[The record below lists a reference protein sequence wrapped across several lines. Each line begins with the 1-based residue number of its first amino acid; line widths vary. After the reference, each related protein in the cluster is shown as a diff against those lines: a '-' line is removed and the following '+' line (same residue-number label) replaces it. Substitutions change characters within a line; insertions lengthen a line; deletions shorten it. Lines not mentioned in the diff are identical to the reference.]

1 MEKMATV
8 RLRLPFPAF
17 KVNALD
23 SKAGLNPQD
32 RSSVCRRC
40 KDLCL
45 ACVAFLLPLS
55 MLFGQGTF
63 PPTGMPDENAIP
75 PGMQPDVVFLKNEQ
89 GEQILVP
96 RVRYEEF
103 EKYLQSSS
111 ELMAENGNVA
121 LTGAQLDIQVDE
133 KLAKIRATLSCM
145 VIAPTSKWT
154 LLPINLGSIQVV
166 PEESEQASRVG
177 MASTRNGYVW
187 RLPPSQSGVQKLAMA
202 AAAKIGNSN
211 QVESLRLELPN
222 TSTTITLVLP
232 KGEWDVSASG
242 NGTEVVEP
250 MVRDGKQQYR
260 ILTSGGNVEIQ
271 WVRNANSDG
280 VLGTEVL
287 SQNRFVSSKLG
298 LFAINSRF
306 TFRGPKRLGGRRFL
320 LELPEGSNWKQTV
333 NDSRLYSGYRL
344 SLSQGSTN
352 DSPMRLALDIEESM
366 SRNELDVSFDWNWE
380 AKSDNDSFL
389 FPMPLID
396 GVQKHSGTIEIVTPR
411 NQNLI
416 WDAQPEVEFL
426 RRGAVADSPE
436 MITTI
441 FRVISQ
447 EKSLKCRLLRQRSNL
462 SIRADYRVDILVDRI
477 QATGVLDFQE
487 DLRLFPFLQWET
499 RDWKVERMFLI
510 PTGKDLSLSP
520 IRSKEESKSII
531 PLSISDLMETTDSGL
546 SPATPQEPT
555 VGKKIGILM
564 TRKFDTKGVQSSTI
578 PNRAVDLFMPT
589 LSWLDDESQSRKSW
603 VPSGELLIRSSF
615 ARLQANEKDWTG
627 VEVVSVPSIR
637 TPISIERDLDRLTS
651 ELPSVSRYQ
660 SQWSMRGQESELKL
674 AFEWHPL
681 LTDIECNGTSRLF
694 IDERSD
700 AQDQDWLL
708 QFQGIAPTKFFLA
721 VPKEWLSVRSKPED
735 HQTKDDIFQQLELT
749 INGEGVK
756 EWTELDKSELE
767 KWVQRH
773 PNASKDCSLF
783 QFAVP
788 ETLLVAA
795 ANERTWLLTLR
806 PKKKQTLRS
815 YSTERIRPVFA
826 TLDCDSSTAIL
837 HQNATTCLVHT
848 VPGTKLIVES
858 FSLEKSS
865 SIIQIGDKRWYQTK
879 IVVPTDSPE
888 LQLIVAN
895 SSMSTTAPLIKG
907 AWLQTVMKSTEMR
920 HRLVTNFQSN
930 QASITISLPPS
941 LNATPKCILNGKSME
956 LSPLEAGRYIIDLS
970 SAPMLTESAK
980 PDDFGT
986 TIRPA
991 GVEGDRSYSLEI
1003 FSWPTVNSAWWTK
1016 SVAMPTMSIEGSEL
1030 RRSPIVWQVVSS
1042 RSDHLIATSE
1052 SLSPSY
1058 RWKWSSLWLVRDDQW
1073 NQETLEKQFD
1083 ATSQPIVESQVNR
1096 YTLVALDEQ
1105 NAPWIMMVPRIM
1117 IWVPAALVALV
1128 AFFLVSEFHWL
1139 RNKYLWVAGLLLL
1152 VTLSQWAFDSTLL
1165 FSQALVAAS
1174 GLSLTFFMLRWTF
1187 DRNSRRKSV
1196 FSGRPSQIGSAA
1208 ASRPDSKVESPS
1220 ANADSKI
1227 ATTISPAASV
1237 LPPAVDSYRTDG
1249 ALGQ

>member
-1 MEKMATV
+1 MSI
-8 RLRLPFPAF
+8 LY
-17 KVNALD
+17 
-23 SKAGLNPQD
+23 
-32 RSSVCRRC
+32 
-40 KDLCL
+40 
-45 ACVAFLLPLS
+45 
-55 MLFGQGTF
+55 GQGSF
-63 PPTGMPDENAIP
+63 PSTGMPEENGIP
-75 PGMQPDVVFLKNEQ
+75 SGMQPDVVFLKNDQ

-121 LTGAQLDIQVDE
+121 LSGSQLEIQVE
-133 KLAKIRATLSCM
+133 GKLAKIRANITCM

-154 LLPINLGSIQVV
+154 LLPINLGSVQVV
-166 PEESEQASRVG
+166 PEESEQAGRIG
-177 MASTRNGYVW
+177 MASNRNGYVW
-187 RLPPSQSGVQKLAMA
+187 RLPPSQAGVQKLSIA
-202 AAAKIGNSN
+202 AASKIGNSN

-232 KGEWDVSASG
+232 KGDWDVSASG

-250 MVRDGKQQYR
+250 MVRDGKPQYR

-280 VLGTEVL
+280 VLGTEVQ

-298 LFAINSRF
+298 LFTINSRL

-320 LELPEGSNWKQTV
+320 MELPKGSNWKQTV

-344 SLSQGSTN
+344 SLSQGSSS
-352 DSPMRLALDIEESM
+352 DGPLRLALDIEESM
-366 SRNELDVSFDWNWE
+366 SRNELDVSFDWSWE
-380 AKSDNDSFL
+380 PKSDNDSFL
-389 FPMPLID
+389 FPMPFID
-396 GVQKHSGTIEIVTPR
+396 GVQKHSGTVEIATPR
-411 NQNLI
+411 SQNLI
-416 WDAQPEVEFL
+416 WDAQPEIEFL
-426 RRGAVADSPE
+426 RRGAVSDSPE
-436 MITTI
+436 MISTV

-447 EKSLKCRLLRQRSNL
+447 EESLKCRLLRQRSNL

-531 PLSISDLMETTDSGL
+531 PLSMSDLVETADSGL
-546 SPATPQEPT
+546 SPTTTLEPT
-555 VGKKIGILM
+555 SGKKIGIQM
-564 TRKFDTKGVQSSTI
+564 TRRFDAKGMQSPTVS
-578 PNRAVDLFMPT
+578 NRSIDLFMPT
-589 LSWLDDESQSRKSW
+589 LSWLDDESQARKSW
-603 VPSGELLIRSSF
+603 VPSGDLLIRSSF
-615 ARLQANEKDWTG
+615 ASLKAREKDWTG
-627 VEVVSVPSIR
+627 VEIVSVPSVR
-637 TPISIERDLDRLTS
+637 TPISIDRDLDRLNS
-651 ELPSVSRYQ
+651 ELPNIARYQ
-660 SQWSMRGQESELKL
+660 SLWSTRGQETELKL
-674 AFEWHPL
+674 AFDVYPL

-694 IDERSD
+694 IDESHDSR
-700 AQDQDWLL
+700 DQDWLL
-708 QFQGIAPTKFFLA
+708 QFQGIAPTKLFLA
-721 VPKEWLSVRSKPED
+721 VPNEWFSIRSKPED
-735 HQTKDDIFQQLELT
+735 PLTKEDVLQQLELT
-749 INGEGVK
+749 INGEVVK
-756 EWTELDKSELE
+756 EWEEVAKLELE
-767 KWVQRH
+767 KWVLRH
-773 PNASKDCSLF
+773 PRASQECRWF
-783 QFAVP
+783 QFGIPDA
-788 ETLLVAA
+788 LLVASA
-795 ANERTWLLTLR
+795 SERTWLLTLR
-806 PKKKQTLRS
+806 PTKKQTLRS
-815 YSTERIRPVFA
+815 QSTERIRPIFA
-826 TLDCDSSTAIL
+826 TLDCDSSTSIL
-837 HQNATTCLVHT
+837 RKNATTCLVHT

-907 AWLQTVMKSTEMR
+907 SWLQTVMNPAEMR

-941 LNATPKCILNGKSME
+941 LNATPKCILNGKSIE
-956 LSPLEAGRYIIDLS
+956 LSPLETGRYIIDLS
-970 SAPMLTESAK
+970 SAPTLTESTESG
-980 PDDFGT
+980 DFGT
-986 TIRPA
+986 RMRPIT
-991 GVEGDRSYSLEI
+991 VEGDRSYSLEI
-1003 FSWPTVNSAWWTK
+1003 FSWPTVESAWLTK
-1016 SVAMPTMSIEGSEL
+1016 SVAMPTMSIEGSDL

-1058 RWKWSSLWLVRDDQW
+1058 RWKWSSLWLIRNDSW

-1083 ATSQPIVESQVNR
+1083 ASSQPIVESQVNR
-1096 YTLVALDEQ
+1096 YTLVALDGQ
-1105 NAPWIMMVPRIM
+1105 NAQWIMMVPRIM
-1117 IWVPAALVALV
+1117 IWIPAALVALV

-1152 VTLSQWAFDSTLL
+1152 VTSSQWAFDSTLL

-1174 GLSLTFFMLRWTF
+1174 TLSLTFFLLRWTL

-1196 FSGRPSQIGSAA
+1196 FSGRPSQTGNATS
-1208 ASRPDSKVESPS
+1208 SRPDSKVELPS
-1220 ANADSKI
+1220 ANADNKI

-1237 LPPAVDSYRTDG
+1237 LPSAVDSYRSDG
-1249 ALGQ
+1249 ALGK